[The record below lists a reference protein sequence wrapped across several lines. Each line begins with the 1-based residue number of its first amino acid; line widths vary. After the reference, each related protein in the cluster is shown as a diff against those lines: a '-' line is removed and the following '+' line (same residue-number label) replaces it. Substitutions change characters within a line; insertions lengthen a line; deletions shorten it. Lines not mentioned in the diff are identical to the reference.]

1 MIVVLIRSVNIL
13 TLQRSVRSS
22 CVDHFGAKFEGRSED
37 AGAQFVLSCQLWQ
50 LSDDFPQLHGQA
62 VQLRSENSRSGRE
75 AEEQTGSTAV
85 CVCGRIP

>member
-1 MIVVLIRSVNIL
+1 MIVVLICSVNIVIL
-13 TLQRSVRSS
+13 RHCVKTY
-22 CVDHFGAKFEGRSED
+22 CVDHFGAKFERRSED
-37 AGAQFVLSCQLWQ
+37 AGAHFVISFQLWQ